1 MHLREGQIG
10 YAAVAAGGKGKGVR
24 SRLPGYGEAMM
35 RRLAAWWRYR
45 RRLAALAGGTLDGA
59 YRLSPAAY
67 ARLAAQARRENG
79 LVRRPG
85 VR

>member
-1 MHLREGQIG
+1 
-10 YAAVAAGGKGKGVR
+10 
-24 SRLPGYGEAMM
+24 MM